1 MIKQEFETLTGLN
14 VTDEEFVRVNQ
25 MYMEAGEMSK
35 EGFCAELKMKFTA
48 FTKSKII
55 QEIVQK
61 SRRQEEQL
69 DRLHKDI
76 HALQAAL
83 LAASTEADTDATWEK
98 AAEILGQA
106 EVIRYKMDNQ
116 LDLTTQERVY
126 IINHLK

>member
-1 MIKQEFETLTGLN
+1 
-14 VTDEEFVRVNQ
+14 
-25 MYMEAGEMSK
+25 MEAGEMSK

>member
-1 MIKQEFETLTGLN
+1 MTKQEFETLTGLL
-14 VTDEEFVRVNQ
+14 VSDEVFSSINQ

-35 EGFCAELKMKFTA
+35 EDFCNDLRPKLDALVNST
-48 FTKSKII
+48 IV

-61 SRRQEEQL
+61 SRRQEEKL
-69 DRLHKDI
+69 DRLHKEI
-76 HALQAAL
+76 HALRAVLLEAA
-83 LAASTEADTDATWEK
+83 TEADTDVTWEK
-98 AAEILGQA
+98 AAGVLGQA

>member
-1 MIKQEFETLTGLN
+1 MTKQEFETLYGLN
-14 VTDEEFVRVNQ
+14 VSDEVFVHINQ
-25 MYMEAGEMSK
+25 MYMEA
-35 EGFCAELKMKFTA
+35 
-48 FTKSKII
+48 
-55 QEIVQK
+55 
-61 SRRQEEQL
+61 EEQL
-69 DRLHKDI
+69 DRLHKEI

-98 AAEILGQA
+98 TAEVLGQA